1 MNLEPGVN
9 IFVFFYIMLIFC
21 LYEGKEDQR
30 DFALW
35 KARKPDEPYWDSPW
49 GPGRPGWHIEC
60 SAMARC
66 EFRDRSKMTTCNQGF
81 CAREICFQAWIF
93 RLAISHE
100 IWKID
105 EDALYTST
113 CILYCLFHQFSATVY
128 LCGVNL

>member
-1 MNLEPGVN
+1 MAECFCIMVSAISRTSFVLHHAIDLVRKKCRLQLHVSLILVTKEVSFSLSSICKKNNFFMNLELGVN
-9 IFVFFYIMLIFC
+9 IFVFFSMLLIFC

-66 EFRDRSKMTTCNQGF
+66 GLRDK
-81 CAREICFQAWIF
+81 
-93 RLAISHE
+93 
-100 IWKID
+100 K
-105 EDALYTST
+105 
-113 CILYCLFHQFSATVY
+113 
-128 LCGVNL
+128 